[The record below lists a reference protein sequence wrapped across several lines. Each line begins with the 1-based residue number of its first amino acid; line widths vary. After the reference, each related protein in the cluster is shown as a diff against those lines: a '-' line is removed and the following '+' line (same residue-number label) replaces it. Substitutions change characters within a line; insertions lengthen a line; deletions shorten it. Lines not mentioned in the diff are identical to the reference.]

1 MGRRKEGGGRKE
13 KGNKEEEEEEGE
25 ERRRNECQRLTD
37 GEIILNRFSNQ
48 NSKLKM
54 IYSLFLDGRF
64 VLFLGLKRLYVNST
78 HLTIALPWSRP

>member
-54 IYSLFLDGRF
+54 I
-64 VLFLGLKRLYVNST
+64 
-78 HLTIALPWSRP
+78 

>member
-1 MGRRKEGGGRKE
+1 MSEFGSWRGIRKRRLSEVKMGQGNGEEERRRGKEGEGKQGG
-13 KGNKEEEEEEGE
+13 GGGGGE

-54 IYSLFLDGRF
+54 I
-64 VLFLGLKRLYVNST
+64 
-78 HLTIALPWSRP
+78 